1 MPVMRT
7 SRFDI
12 ESQIYA
18 ADTFDVKRKIIVD
31 SEEEIFQVLGVKY
44 VEPTKRSH
52 KYWSKILEPLHI
64 VLDR

>member
-1 MPVMRT
+1 MHAKYAEI
-7 SRFDI
+7 RFDA
-12 ESQIYA
+12 ESQAFA

-52 KYWSKILEPLHI
+52 KYWCKILGHLI
-64 VLDR
+64 SY